1 LLAFTGPFAS
11 IVYAADDPETL
22 PEATPSE
29 STTEVITSSIDTVDL
44 VPEKE
49 TSDPVAEEEA
59 EAETEKETGDTI
71 TTDLAESSEAE
82 NPEAKTPHVEP
93 ATDTPVETQTT
104 QITDS
109 SLEDEI
115 SEDVVSKNPL
125 PIDSQEAVPAEVDL
139 SDAEKSEATSIE
151 STSNESE
158 ITTEGTNQISSIDNP
173 PSATGVPDPY
183 FFVKGD
189 KHSFLPEGGDC
200 TGVDNCQ
207 VSSTPIQDAL
217 DAVSRG
223 LNPDNNT
230 IFIEGG
236 TYTEDVTINNLS
248 DLTLQGAADGDPS
261 TLSGALSLTDS
272 QNIILREFVF
282 QEIIQVSDSV
292 DITIRGTEGDDEID
306 VALEGTVD
314 NLSVEGGGGSDS
326 ITIHQGAEDSDVI
339 VAGGD
344 GDDTLAID
352 FGGESHDHTGEVEY
366 DGGDDFDELEVRNGQ
381 FDTTTHQAVDPSSG
395 TMLFDSYKVK
405 YANIEPINS
414 TITAADVV
422 LDFNTNA
429 ETITISDA
437 SKGQTTVDS
446 DGSESVTFNNPT
458 KSLII
463 NAGDGGDVMDL
474 QGLGTGFSA
483 SLTIDG
489 QGGYDTFNLT
499 DAINISGAL
508 QVNSEVININH
519 NLTIDGTITLSAQ
532 DGVTLNGATIVN
544 ENVDASA
551 IIIDADSDD
560 DGIGTFSQDSNS
572 KMDTVFYQH
581 DGAQKRDVADGGDVT
596 ITAADV
602 DLDGSLEAFN
612 LKLIPS
618 TNKVNIGFGDNI
630 GGFTTAFNLSTAE
643 LTTNIDV
650 KDMLSVGCADTP
662 SANCTGVIEI
672 RTVDLTNEDYALKL
686 CGGPIK
692 FLGKLSFR
700 GGGLAIISSDTIM
713 DDTPALEDITSER
726 IEDCNRDD
734 SSCQTGVYGFGLQL
748 SSANGVGTQ
757 QQRIRVKTW
766 WAGDKTRNTE
776 ANLSGGASTS
786 GGFFVQNKGAVN
798 IENDWGAFGDGSRKK
813 KIFDNQP
820 EDTGVFVQQGDIFI
834 GATSPLRVSKAI
846 RIGVGGDINLTAGNN
861 TRPNYPSDDV
871 EIAAVVEV
879 CQGVQN
885 CQGTVTV
892 NAGQEIRGANLVS
905 APGVILNP
913 CLEGGCDAGAGNL
926 LGANRRVPG
935 GGTVNALAALSGG
948 SGMPG
953 GTGIPITGPTPSVLT
968 VTSGV
973 PISLL
978 NTASINGA
986 VNLQLPGGGGATFRA
1001 GIDATVTMAAGP
1013 DVVLPDQLPEG
1024 IEALETLEIGVD
1036 TALTPEELGGILLS
1050 FGLPLDTPV
1059 EELVIL
1065 QYIEGEGWVEVPFEI
1080 TPEGAIE
1087 GLAETGGVFVLAQS
1101 NPVEPS
1107 PAASPEPGPAEA
1119 NTGGNGS
1126 AQSPLSGNTNQPVTL
1141 EPSQG
1146 NQITVTGGAGDAV
1159 TATAEDPENLPG
1171 DLPTGSAFL
1180 NCLSVDVSQGGNG
1193 VSILPNGEGIE
1204 VSFDMPEGVA
1214 PEDVVILY
1222 WLGVLNGG
1230 QGGWQPLTPEIT
1242 PDGRV
1247 IIRTFFGGTFVL
1259 ANISG

>member
-1 LLAFTGPFAS
+1 M
-11 IVYAADDPETL
+11 EQ
-22 PEATPSE
+22 
-29 STTEVITSSIDTVDL
+29 
-44 VPEKE
+44 
-49 TSDPVAEEEA
+49 
-59 EAETEKETGDTI
+59 ETGESVTI
-71 TTDLAESSEAE
+71 DLAESTEAE
-82 NPEAKTPHVEP
+82 NPEAETQHVEP
-93 ATDTPVETQTT
+93 ETDIPIETQIAQTT
-104 QITDS
+104 GPS
-109 SLEDEI
+109 FEDES
-115 SEDVVSKNPL
+115 SENGVSGNTL
-125 PIDSQEAVPAEVDL
+125 PIDSEDALPAEVDL
-139 SDAEKSEATSIE
+139 SDAEKSESTSIE

-158 ITTEGTNQISSIDNP
+158 ITTEGTNQTSSIDNP

-261 TLSGALSLTDS
+261 SLSGVLSLTDS

-282 QEIIQVSDSV
+282 QEIIHVSDSV

-314 NLSVEGGGGSDS
+314 NLCVVGGGGSDS
-326 ITIHQGAEDSDVI
+326 ITIHQGAEDSDVF

-344 GDDTLAID
+344 GDDALAID
-352 FGGESHDHTGEVEY
+352 FGGESHDHTGKVEY

-381 FDTTTHQAVDPSSG
+381 FDTTTHQANDPSSG
-395 TMLFDSYKVK
+395 KMLFDNYQVT
-405 YANIEPINS
+405 YANIEPISAPNNS
-414 TITAADVV
+414 ANVV
-422 LDFNTNA
+422 LDFPDTA
-429 ETITISDA
+429 EIITVTDA
-437 SKGQTTVDS
+437 GNGQTKVDS
-446 DGSESVTFNNPT
+446 PKVETLTFNNPT
-458 KSLII
+458 SSLTI
-463 NAGDGGDVMDL
+463 NAGNVGDDVINL
-474 QGLGTGFSA
+474 QGLGSGFSA
-483 SLTIDG
+483 TLTIDG
-489 QGGYDTFNLT
+489 QGGNDTFNLT
-499 DAINISGAL
+499 GAINMSGDFN
-508 QVNSEVININH
+508 VTSEVININ
-519 NLTIDGTITLSAQ
+519 NRFETNRRITLSAT

-551 IIIDADSDD
+551 IIIDADSDNN
-560 DGIGTFSQDSNS
+560 GTGTYSQSSNS
-572 KMDTVFYQH
+572 SIDTVFY
-581 DGAQKRDVADGGDVT
+581 GAQPRQLANGGDVT
-596 ITAADV
+596 ITAADINLQGV
-602 DLDGSLEAFN
+602 LEAFN

-618 TNKVNIGFGDNI
+618 TSNVNIGFGD
-630 GGFTTAFNLSTAE
+630 GGNKGSTFNLSTAE
-643 LTTNIDV
+643 LTTDIDV
-650 KDMLSVGCADTP
+650 KRTLSVGCADTP
-662 SANCTGVIEI
+662 SANCSGEIVIN
-672 RTVDLTNEDYALKL
+672 TVDLTAENYALKL

-692 FLGKLSFR
+692 FYGKLSFR

-713 DDTPALEDITSER
+713 DHTPLIEDITSER
-726 IEDCNRDD
+726 IQDCSGDD
-734 SSCQTGVYGFGLQL
+734 SSCKEEAYKEDVFGFGLQL

-757 QQRIRVKTW
+757 QQPIRVATW
-766 WAGDKTRNTE
+766 WGGEKWKNTE
-776 ANLSGGASTS
+776 VNLSGGASAS

-798 IENDWGAFGDGSRKK
+798 IENDWGAFGDGTRKK

-820 EDTGVFVQQGDIFI
+820 EDTGVFVQEGDIFI

-905 APGVILNP
+905 APGVVLNP
-913 CLEGGCDAGAGNL
+913 CLEGGCDAGAVAR
-926 LGANRRVPG
+926 LGANRRDPG
-935 GGTVNALAALSGG
+935 GGTGNPFAALFGASGSGLPGG
-948 SGMPG
+948 S
-953 GTGIPITGPTPSVLT
+953 GIPITGPTPFVLT
-968 VTSGV
+968 MASGV

-1001 GIDATVTMAAGP
+1001 GVDATVTMAAGA
-1013 DVVLPDQLPEG
+1013 DVILPDQLPEG
-1024 IEALETLEIGVD
+1024 VEALDTLEIGVD
-1036 TALTPEELGGILLS
+1036 TALTPEELGEILLS
-1050 FGLPLDTPV
+1050 FGLPADIPI
-1059 EELVIL
+1059 EELIIL
-1065 QYIEGEGWVEVPFEI
+1065 QFVEGQGWVEVPI
-1080 TPEGAIE
+1080 QISPEGLVE
-1087 GLAETGGVFVLAQS
+1087 GLAETGGVFVLARS
-1101 NPVEPS
+1101 NPVEPA
-1107 PAASPEPGPAEA
+1107 PAASPEPGTTEAE
-1119 NTGGNGS
+1119 TGGNGS

-1141 EPSQG
+1141 EPTQG
-1146 NQITVTGGAGDAV
+1146 SQITVTGGAGDAV

-1204 VSFDMPEGVA
+1204 VSFDMPQGVA
-1214 PEDVVILY
+1214 SEDVVILY

-1259 ANISG
+1259 ANTSG